1 MKRRICLLLIFL
13 ALGMITPGEAN
24 EQKVGRYFPVGG
36 GYVWDFAGEG
46 IEFAEFIKKVE
57 YLQGNRVQLSRWDGG
72 TRLMQIYEI
81 TPSAIIRTFSRAEV
95 YDNPKYFQEPANQAT
110 VILQTPLAVGT
121 TWENAVDRRTI
132 VSTTAKVKVPAG
144 EFKSVIVVKITS
156 LVSEIMD
163 NSYTL
168 EYYAADT
175 GLILQE
181 YFGLNDFKVSSKLK
195 SFNKQKSPE

>member
-1 MKRRICLLLIFL
+1 MKRKVCLLLIFL
-13 ALGMITPGEAN
+13 TLGLISPGEAN
-24 EQKVGRYFPVGG
+24 EQKVGRYFPARA

-46 IEFAEFIKKVE
+46 IEFAAFTKKIE

-72 TRLMQIYEI
+72 TRLMQIYDI

-95 YDNPKYFQEPANQAT
+95 YNNPILFQEPPNLAT
-110 VILQTPLAVGT
+110 VILQAPLTVGA

-132 VSTTAKVKVPAG
+132 ISTTAKVKVPMG

-156 LVSEIMD
+156 LVGEIMD

-168 EYYAADT
+168 EYYAADI
-175 GLILQE
+175 GLIMQE
-181 YFGLNDFKVSSKLK
+181 YFGVNDFKVSSQLK
-195 SFNKQKSPE
+195 SFNKQKSTE